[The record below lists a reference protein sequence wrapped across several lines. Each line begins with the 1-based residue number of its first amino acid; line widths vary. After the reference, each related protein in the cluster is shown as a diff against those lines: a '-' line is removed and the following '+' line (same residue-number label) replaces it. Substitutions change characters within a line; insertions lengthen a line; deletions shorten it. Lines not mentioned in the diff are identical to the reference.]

1 MNMEMIYQDLGISA
15 EVLRAGEKLEQELKD
30 RFDTFDKTAEYN
42 QLKVIHAM
50 QKNKVSE
57 GCFQYASGYGYND
70 MGRDT
75 LEQVYADTFHTE
87 AALVVHRSLAELTR
101 WRLRFPQI
109 YVRGM
114 NYFRR

>member
-15 EVLRAGEKLEQELKD
+15 EVLQAGEKLEQELKD

-70 MGRDT
+70 MGRYLSYGSRIGPSTD
-75 LEQVYADTFHTE
+75 H
-87 AALVVHRSLAELTR
+87 
-101 WRLRFPQI
+101 LRNS
-109 YVRGM
+109 RAGACA
-114 NYFRR
+114 FRKFTSGG

>member
-15 EVLRAGEKLEQELKD
+15 EVLQAGEKLEQELKD

-57 GCFQYASGYGYND
+57 DAFNTQADMDTMIWDEIHWNRYTRIPSYGSRIGPSTDHLRNSRAGACAFRKFTSGG
-70 MGRDT
+70 
-75 LEQVYADTFHTE
+75 
-87 AALVVHRSLAELTR
+87 
-101 WRLRFPQI
+101 
-109 YVRGM
+109 
-114 NYFRR
+114 